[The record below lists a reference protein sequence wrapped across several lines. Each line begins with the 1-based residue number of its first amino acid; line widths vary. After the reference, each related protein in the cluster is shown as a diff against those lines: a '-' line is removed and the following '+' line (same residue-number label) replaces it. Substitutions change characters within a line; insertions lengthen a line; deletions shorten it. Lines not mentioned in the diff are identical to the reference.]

1 MILFELMEYNMHIF
15 YIDSIIFLE
24 KDKVIYEQPWYM
36 VLLLARLYHQP
47 RKAKLP
53 DFFIKKI

>member
-24 KDKVIYEQPWYM
+24 KDKVIYEQP
-36 VLLLARLYHQP
+36 
-47 RKAKLP
+47 
-53 DFFIKKI
+53 